1 MKPTAAPQVN
11 KYFSRRVD
19 HIAANKGSHHDVAEI
34 VIPGICGL
42 LVVVLVA
49 GLLYYRNR
57 YQQVLRRYS
66 FRSRYANDDNDD
78 VNMIECADEGEAIT
92 SSDLGRGA
100 LAISSEGSSQRPRG
114 IKNFFERFV

>member
-1 MKPTAAPQVN
+1 M
-11 KYFSRRVD
+11 
-19 HIAANKGSHHDVAEI
+19 
-34 VIPGICGL
+34 
-42 LVVVLVA
+42 VVLVA

-114 IKNFFERFV
+114 IKNFFERFVQVLSVSWS

>member
-1 MKPTAAPQVN
+1 MISPP
-11 KYFSRRVD
+11 RVD
-19 HIAANKGSHHDVAEI
+19 SVVAANTGSHHDVAEI

-57 YQQVLRRYS
+57 YNQLLRRYS

-78 VNMIECADEGEAIT
+78 VNMIECADEPEGVAG
-92 SSDLGRGA
+92 SDLGRGA
-100 LAISSEGSSQRPRG
+100 LAISSEGAQQRPRG
-114 IKNFFERFV
+114 IKNFFER